1 MPRRTSRNARSA
13 VPRTNLTAED
23 PPVGTVEMTHS
34 STNGSG
40 GNASQMVAVNNA
52 PTVTAVAMGTD
63 GNSIVY
69 RYKHYPEFSGK
80 PGESAENF
88 LREFSNLADNENF
101 SDELKTKILLSRLRG
116 FASNVK
122 NFLAPNA
129 TFMDARN
136 TILQYHGISYEEAT
150 RRLRDARN
158 FSQDANI
165 PVSQYLMMKWDKF
178 LMANAL
184 GRMTEKEIVSE
195 IIFGMRQP
203 LRSILE
209 RKEITAFTALNAAAM
224 ELEMLYPPVP
234 TVSTPSSSAD
244 LENKIVALMQQM
256 EERLSKTVTANS
268 VLNVE
273 RDTSQLN
280 SWKRSNEQFIARET
294 QKRMDKRN
302 LNCFAC
308 GKPGHKARDCWDR
321 KSRDPRDKNPY
332 VMKRT
337 PHQDARP
344 ATAPYPRNRTWP
356 RPSNSQHQTQQSNN
370 SFSRVYNVNN
380 AD

>member
-1 MPRRTSRNARSA
+1 
-13 VPRTNLTAED
+13 AED

-165 PVSQYLMMKWDKF
+165 PVSQY
-178 LMANAL
+178 
-184 GRMTEKEIVSE
+184 
-195 IIFGMRQP
+195 
-203 LRSILE
+203 
-209 RKEITAFTALNAAAM
+209 
-224 ELEMLYPPVP
+224 
-234 TVSTPSSSAD
+234 
-244 LENKIVALMQQM
+244 
-256 EERLSKTVTANS
+256 
-268 VLNVE
+268 
-273 RDTSQLN
+273 
-280 SWKRSNEQFIARET
+280 
-294 QKRMDKRN
+294 
-302 LNCFAC
+302 
-308 GKPGHKARDCWDR
+308 
-321 KSRDPRDKNPY
+321 
-332 VMKRT
+332 
-337 PHQDARP
+337 
-344 ATAPYPRNRTWP
+344 
-356 RPSNSQHQTQQSNN
+356 
-370 SFSRVYNVNN
+370 
-380 AD
+380 